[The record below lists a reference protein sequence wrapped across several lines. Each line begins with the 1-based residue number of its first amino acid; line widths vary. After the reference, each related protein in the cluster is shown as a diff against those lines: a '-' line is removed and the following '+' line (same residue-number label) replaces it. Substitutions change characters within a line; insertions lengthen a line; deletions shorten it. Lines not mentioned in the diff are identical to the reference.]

1 MLVWEGKHFL
11 LFTDEN
17 WSLVKRFTYRGPY
30 SHGST
35 HHAASGFADC
45 QERPEERR
53 SPPAA
58 RPDEVHAKGRAEAQV
73 LWMAAAS
80 SRSRT
85 RPRTTRGRGGRA
97 GSGEEPTAG
106 RAAASESSSAG
117 SKDGSTPQTASG
129 LPAVVSQ
136 ADKKG
141 RSYFEAAEG
150 EEGGGRA
157 PQVPTAAAR
166 GDVAA
171 SGRAK
176 EEAERTPQPD
186 GSARAVPALETGVES
201 APPLGFLRC
210 VFGMRCS
217 NATRKCGG
225 GGGGSGPEDAE
236 DALFSRIQRQRQQQN
251 GNDQHSWRWSP
262 PSSER

>member
-1 MLVWEGKHFL
+1 M
-11 LFTDEN
+11 
-17 WSLVKRFTYRGPY
+17 YRGSPILRV
-30 SHGST
+30 GDNFD
-35 HHAASGFADC
+35 AAGGVWRSGWGEVHRNGFDDC
-45 QERPEERR
+45 QERR
-53 SPPAA
+53 SPAA
-58 RPDEVHAKGRAEAQV
+58 RPDEVHAKRRAEAQV
-73 LWMAAAS
+73 IGMAAAS
-80 SRSRT
+80 STSST
-85 RPRTTRGRGGRA
+85 QARTTKGRGGRA

-176 EEAERTPQPD
+176 EEAERAPHPA
-186 GSARAVPALETGVES
+186 GSARAAPALETGVEN
-201 APPLGFLRC
+201 APPLGYFRC

-236 DALFSRIQRQRQQQN
+236 DALFSRIQRQQQN
-251 GNDQHSWRWSP
+251 GHNQHSWRWSP
-262 PSSER
+262 PSSERWS

>member
-1 MLVWEGKHFL
+1 
-11 LFTDEN
+11 
-17 WSLVKRFTYRGPY
+17 
-30 SHGST
+30 
-35 HHAASGFADC
+35 
-45 QERPEERR
+45 
-53 SPPAA
+53 
-58 RPDEVHAKGRAEAQV
+58 
-73 LWMAAAS
+73 MAAAS
-80 SRSRT
+80 PKSST
-85 RPRTTRGRGGRA
+85 RPRRTRGRGGRA

-129 LPAVVSQ
+129 LPSQ
-136 ADKKG
+136 ANQEG
-141 RSYFEAAEG
+141 RSSFEPAEG

-262 PSSER
+262 PSSERFWISHHHHLQPRTET

>member
-1 MLVWEGKHFL
+1 
-11 LFTDEN
+11 
-17 WSLVKRFTYRGPY
+17 
-30 SHGST
+30 
-35 HHAASGFADC
+35 
-45 QERPEERR
+45 
-53 SPPAA
+53 
-58 RPDEVHAKGRAEAQV
+58 
-73 LWMAAAS
+73 MAAAS
-80 SRSRT
+80 PKSST
-85 RPRTTRGRGGRA
+85 RPRRTRGRGGRA

-129 LPAVVSQ
+129 LPSQ
-136 ADKKG
+136 ANQEG
-141 RSYFEAAEG
+141 RSSFEPAEG

-176 EEAERTPQPD
+176 EEAERAPQPD
-186 GSARAVPALETGVES
+186 GSARAAPALETGVEN
-201 APPLGFLRC
+201 APPLGYLRC

-225 GGGGSGPEDAE
+225 GGGGSGPEAE
-236 DALFSRIQRQRQQQN
+236 DALFSRIQRQRQQQQN
-251 GNDQHSWRWSP
+251 GHNQHSWRWSP
-262 PSSER
+262 PSSERWS

>member
-1 MLVWEGKHFL
+1 
-11 LFTDEN
+11 
-17 WSLVKRFTYRGPY
+17 
-30 SHGST
+30 
-35 HHAASGFADC
+35 
-45 QERPEERR
+45 
-53 SPPAA
+53 
-58 RPDEVHAKGRAEAQV
+58 
-73 LWMAAAS
+73 MAAAS
-80 SRSRT
+80 PKSSTQART
-85 RPRTTRGRGGRA
+85 RRGREGRA

-117 SKDGSTPQTASG
+117 SKDGSTPQTASE
-129 LPAVVSQ
+129 LPSVVSQ

-176 EEAERTPQPD
+176 EEAERTLQPD

-225 GGGGSGPEDAE
+225 GGDGSGPEDAE

-262 PSSER
+262 PSSERFWISHHHHLQPRTET

>member
-1 MLVWEGKHFL
+1 MVEGRQARTVAAL
-11 LFTDEN
+11 L
-17 WSLVKRFTYRGPY
+17 
-30 SHGST
+30 
-35 HHAASGFADC
+35 
-45 QERPEERR
+45 R
-53 SPPAA
+53 S
-58 RPDEVHAKGRAEAQV
+58 
-73 LWMAAAS
+73 
-80 SRSRT
+80 
-85 RPRTTRGRGGRA
+85 GRA
-97 GSGEEPTAG
+97 GAEGDGGGEGVGEARAAPEQRAQMRQLRAG
-106 RAAASESSSAG
+106 GRQREVTRPGHAAASESSSAG

-129 LPAVVSQ
+129 LPSVVSQ
-136 ADKKG
+136 ANKQG
-141 RSYFEAAEG
+141 RSSFEPAEG

-186 GSARAVPALETGVES
+186 GSARAAPVLETGVES

-225 GGGGSGPEDAE
+225 GGGGSGPEAE
-236 DALFSRIQRQRQQQN
+236 DALISRIQRQRQQQN
-251 GNDQHSWRWSP
+251 GHSQHSWRWSP
-262 PSSER
+262 PSSGRWR